1 MNHDM
6 VKITDVIAILDAI
19 RDEIT
24 TVNSY
29 NKNVDQLAIID
40 KIKRSVYKLQ
50 IRKRLTVI
58 DGGKE

>member
-6 VKITDVIAILDAI
+6 VNITDVIGILDSI
-19 RDEIT
+19 RDEVSA
-24 TVNSY
+24 VNSY
-29 NKNVDQLAIID
+29 NKNSDQLAIID